1 MSNHANIMRDFI
13 ASHPWW
19 CVLIVAAMF
28 WIPRAGI
35 WMAVGSWLAIIAVCA
50 KHRALPAAKVNAR
63 VVSSG
68 SSMVLNV
75 GDGVTRYDVFGMCY
89 YKVPKSA
96 VGSTVLCVEREPQNS
111 HDKNA
116 LKVSVNGRHIGY
128 VSVWAAADI
137 APAWDSLGVT
147 SMDVHGR
154 VINALDAYVEI
165 PTNSALREALA
176 HPDTS
181 KAISSMRP
189 SAHPQLLSSVSAM
202 MRTRSSTARTQTPVK
217 PWGPCVRNYKLA
229 ATKKFKAGI
238 TRVCVSCG
246 ERLDDLDAQ
255 VRLTPN
261 HKLAVFIDDVQ
272 VGMAPDEASESYRH
286 VVEALHFSHR
296 CLLVPASIWMTRQ
309 HGFKAGVSV
318 KFPLPDEVEV
328 PVGMP
333 SGPVATLPRGRKVQV
348 THEEDHMETL
358 LGLLGGEHSVPVVA
372 ELGSF
377 IEKLKTTERTVIG
390 VKVGGVMV
398 GLLST
403 QMSQHFL
410 PVVEACEEAGIAL
423 VCSGRITGNQL
434 KVDMVLEAVKG
445 SELPPEWINDNVY
458 RYAKRLASQAGS
470 PESSL
475 HQGESSHDDRVAE

>member
-1 MSNHANIMRDFI
+1 MSKRVNAMRDFI
-13 ASHPWW
+13 VSHPWW

-202 MRTRSSTARTQTPVK
+202 MRTRSSTARTQTPAK

-238 TRVCVSCG
+238 TRVCV
-246 ERLDDLDAQ
+246 
-255 VRLTPN
+255 
-261 HKLAVFIDDVQ
+261 
-272 VGMAPDEASESYRH
+272 
-286 VVEALHFSHR
+286 
-296 CLLVPASIWMTRQ
+296 CLLYTS
-309 HGFKAGVSV
+309 
-318 KFPLPDEVEV
+318 
-328 PVGMP
+328 P
-333 SGPVATLPRGRKVQV
+333 SPR
-348 THEEDHMETL
+348 D
-358 LGLLGGEHSVPVVA
+358 
-372 ELGSF
+372 
-377 IEKLKTTERTVIG
+377 
-390 VKVGGVMV
+390 
-398 GLLST
+398 
-403 QMSQHFL
+403 
-410 PVVEACEEAGIAL
+410 
-423 VCSGRITGNQL
+423 
-434 KVDMVLEAVKG
+434 
-445 SELPPEWINDNVY
+445 
-458 RYAKRLASQAGS
+458 
-470 PESSL
+470 
-475 HQGESSHDDRVAE
+475 